1 MRFTRSWETLGLVQR
16 CVYSYS
22 MCLFQLL
29 TIHAQLLGLAGD
41 NSSNNQTMVTCLGE
55 KILSFGGETSWM
67 HCVTHIINL
76 VEQVCLLLMHIPGL
90 SDILLQAFLVPFKA
104 PRCQNAKHAG
114 TAGDVVSHYGYET
127 DDPEVA
133 EKVNGH
139 LEELHQ
145 DDDEEDEA
153 AEHEL
158 NPDGLREAASE
169 VEEIEGEMAEE
180 LGCMSPRE
188 HQDAMFMLT
197 KVSLHL
203 HCVSHATYLLEGDW
217 FGQVRGPFRPA
228 AQSI

>member
-1 MRFTRSWETLGLVQR
+1 
-16 CVYSYS
+16 
-22 MCLFQLL
+22 MCLLQLL

-41 NSSNNQTMVTCLGE
+41 NASNNQTMITCLGK
-55 KILSFGGETSWM
+55 KIPSFGGEMSHV
-67 HCVTHIINL
+67 HCVAHIINL
-76 VEQVCLLLMHIPGL
+76 VKQVCLLLMRIPGL

-104 PRCQNAKHAG
+104 PRCQNAKGAG

-153 AEHEL
+153 AKHDL
-158 NPDGLREAASE
+158 NPNGLQEAASE
-169 VEEIEGEMAEE
+169 VKEVEGEMAEE
-180 LGCMSPRE
+180 LGHMSPRE

-197 KVSLHL
+197 K
-203 HCVSHATYLLEGDW
+203 
-217 FGQVRGPFRPA
+217 
-228 AQSI
+228 